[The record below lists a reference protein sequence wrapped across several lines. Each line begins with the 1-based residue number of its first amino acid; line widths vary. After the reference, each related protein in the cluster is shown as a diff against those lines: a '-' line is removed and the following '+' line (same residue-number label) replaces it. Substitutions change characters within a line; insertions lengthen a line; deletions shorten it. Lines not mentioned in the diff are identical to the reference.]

1 MHAPSRRRERRPSII
16 NQLKERYPRVVD
28 LSYNEDRPDTPH
40 YLEGIVLRC
49 ARMGEG
55 CESSFQVPRTSLGLC
70 DRTLVMVVVGTG
82 VLVLD
87 RVHRVAYA
95 ALSARCDEELARD
108 WTDAFKYE
116 LCAFH
121 TRMSETDESPIY
133 HTNVMMSI
141 GSTIAVVCLEVLYPV
156 FA

>member
-1 MHAPSRRRERRPSII
+1 M
-16 NQLKERYPRVVD
+16 
-28 LSYNEDRPDTPH
+28 
-40 YLEGIVLRC
+40 
-49 ARMGEG
+49 
-55 CESSFQVPRTSLGLC
+55 
-70 DRTLVMVVVGTG
+70 VVGTG